1 MTTFTSATEELKA
14 FKKASAANQV
24 AMLTE
29 AGVYDAEVQKNAKTR
44 AEAYDTFLGSKDYKI
59 TDQDSDNSEEFDE
72 AYLEGLKNESADAAL
87 LDEAESDDIEETN
100 DPSVSN
106 DDEPENGV
114 VDNDLGDEVVV
125 ALSKTQKDRL
135 AELSDEILMNHNAS
149 IFVPADM
156 PTQKERR
163 ESKYSMG
170 SALKEA
176 RSIFPSDK
184 QFGDWINAE
193 INDPLLEKEEG
204 VIPQKT
210 LFNYRKLAEFGTV
223 DECECVGFTNVYKL
237 SQEGNEEVLIQ
248 VQGMLSGDIENE
260 DGEEYGGKEVAL
272 FVKDLFKPEKERTYT
287 QAQMDE
293 MLDGFVDEDALEEIR
308 EDAHVEAMTEVYLNY
323 FGIEK
328 DEFTTETIKVQHRAS
343 MKRFHPDHHGNSY
356 ISDFHFANTAFEFL
370 RKRLL

>member
-14 FKKASAANQV
+14 FKKAGAAGQV

-29 AGVYDAEVQKNAKTR
+29 AGVYDAEAQTNAKNR
-44 AEAYDTFLGSKDYKI
+44 ADAFETFLGSKEYKI
-59 TDQDSDNSEEFDE
+59 TDQDVDKSEEFDE
-72 AYLEGLKNESADAAL
+72 AYLAGLPS
-87 LDEAESDDIEETN
+87 ESDVKDEDIAEDDAEETTGN
-100 DPSVSN
+100 SN
-106 DDEPENGV
+106 DLD
-114 VDNDLGDEVVV
+114 DEVVI
-125 ALSKTQKDRL
+125 ALTRTQKDRL
-135 AELSDEILMNHNAS
+135 AELSDEILLNHNAS

-163 ESKYSMG
+163 ESKYLMG

-193 INDPLLEKEEG
+193 INDPLLEKEEN

-210 LFNYRKLAEFGTV
+210 LFNYRKLADFGTV

-237 SQEGNEEVLIQ
+237 SQEGNEEALIQ

-260 DGEEYGGKEVAL
+260 DGEDYGSKEVAL

-287 QAQMDE
+287 QSQMDE
-293 MLDGFVDEDALEEIR
+293 MLDGFVDEDKLEEMR
-308 EDAHVEAMTEVYLNY
+308 EDAHVEAMTDVYLSY

-328 DEFTTETIKVQHRAS
+328 DEFTMETIKVQHRAS

-356 ISDFHFANTAFEFL
+356 ISDYHFANTAFEFL

>member
-87 LDEAESDDIEETN
+87 L
-100 DPSVSN
+100 
-106 DDEPENGV
+106 DEPENGV

-293 MLDGFVDEDALEEIR
+293 MLDGFVDEDALEEMR

-328 DEFTTETIKVQHRAS
+328 DEFTMETIKVQHRAS
-343 MKRFHPDHHGNSY
+343 MKRFHPDHHGNIY